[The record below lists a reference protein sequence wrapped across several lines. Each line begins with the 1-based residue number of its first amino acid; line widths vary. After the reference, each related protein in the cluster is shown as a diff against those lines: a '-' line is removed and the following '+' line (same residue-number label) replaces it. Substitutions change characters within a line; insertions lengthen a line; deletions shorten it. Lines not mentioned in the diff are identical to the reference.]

1 MIVKNLK
8 AIEQYTFLDLIQKYT
23 IIHAY
28 MHIHH
33 EGCHIGSHVPGTQT
47 SVQED
52 PPMSGTTLGAE
63 TCAFKYS

>member
-23 IIHAY
+23 IMSCLYYMYSYIHR
-28 MHIHH
+28 
-33 EGCHIGSHVPGTQT
+33 EGRLPFSMYTQT

-52 PPMSGTTLGAE
+52 PDNSP
-63 TCAFKYS
+63 